1 MDGGRHTRSA
11 ESIQPQG
18 SSLFGRSTGLHGTG
32 TRKLIDKAS
41 ILWKDFL
48 NSVRRRK
55 LLLEKLR
62 ESAMETAVS
71 ESILKKQLLDLRQV
85 TLSLIE
91 DALEIE
97 YRSQL
102 GESSSSSNSSL
113 VVVSSGKSVNNT
125 SRALKFPPIKNF
137 RSLEDKEDVHALAEM
152 MTDVDDLLLIP
163 NIRVLLPKEFP
174 HTRNPFLLGKTV
186 DELAT
191 MTTPEPEAGN
201 LDEEL
206 KVLEL
211 LRYKRA
217 SKALIR
223 AEVQVVN
230 SLPINL
236 FDTEKLIVKMSDD
249 PNVEKLVRAASALVD
264 NDRLDLGL
272 DANMS
277 SLTAPVFSIEGHQL
291 LLKLNRF
298 RGMYPMRIDVQI
310 AIRQMLR
317 DSAFDYLED
326 PVSSFLLEWINLV
339 LSNSADLSKS
349 LQRNYTAVPSSGFHR
364 FNESLHGSSSS
375 KHEKMLL
382 SKHALEVNQKQYRYS
397 DIASVI
403 SSNDGIKST
412 HENILVESKPMMKL
426 RHHHP
431 SEGLRSPSPDKGQH
445 LLEDRSVPSSP
456 VFQAIAAGR
465 RAAQE
470 SSRPTTKQF
479 PSRPITRHPPI
490 DEEQPYAAES
500 TANKMN
506 ISDSFSSP
514 NNYKGSQ
521 HRLVQLE
528 SIQPII
534 TEPLKVNARSK
545 KNNLKLKN
553 ELSEEIDE
561 KIRSQ
566 IEKMMKKMGGMKAPK
581 VGGAVNLSAKE
592 KEEVEET
599 EIDRLSSVRYELF
612 RMQQEL
618 LRKQVLDPKHY
629 QLTSVDAM
637 AQARSGLTVGDIN
650 THHPDAQVKQR
661 NIEKNEEKA
670 KLVPLSEKIIST
682 VFEGDKRHLVL
693 TEILLD
699 PVGEVLI
706 GKILHRTET
715 GGDSYMELGDDAPF
729 SLRGALSNTLVT
741 QRKVLRTETH
751 AFTIIS
757 KLIYNR
763 LTNFL
768 LSDLMTSKPEMM
780 GKMLQ
785 NIIDQL
791 HKLATD
797 ETPLPKGRFLIQANR
812 VLFTNKF
819 AEDGVL
825 VDLTILRNDECDGLV
840 IHCMPVAGI
849 YNRNRK
855 STATGPV
862 TILVHDREL
871 KVLFVNQYGLFVAAT
886 SRWSAME
893 MVAQW
898 IAQRLSVRKV
908 KTLDTTATMVDDT
921 IIIID
926 GENSRS
932 PTAMPSNV
940 VLEEPSFFSAITY
953 DESTPAVKAVEEQ
966 LVIAAAAV
974 SRPSTSTR
982 GGMKKPNM
990 LVILDVQLDRKVEI
1004 SNNLQMQWKSRNIP
1018 NIAGMEVILTAVQEL
1033 EMLVINVKIVL
1044 PLPDQF
1050 RALKKKDKA
1059 RKLERSDGLLDM
1071 AGYSD
1076 DDESEVPGRHVNAT
1090 EPVVVELSY
1099 RLTSS
1104 ELSIFGSSELVDGK
1118 KLTLSQSDGAAANT
1132 TAGDEK
1138 HHPETFI
1145 WNVLNRLK
1153 LSFKVG
1159 AVLAL
1164 LSSRTY
1170 EHGLS
1175 PTVITIIIMR

>member
-55 LLLEKLR
+55 LLMEKLR
-62 ESAMETAVS
+62 ESALETAVS

-102 GESSSSSNSSL
+102 GESSSNNSL
-113 VVVSSGKSVNNT
+113 VVVSSGNKSVNNT
-125 SRALKFPPIKNF
+125 HRALKFPPIKNF
-137 RSLEDKEDVHALAEM
+137 RSMEDKEDVHALAEI

-191 MTTPEPEAGN
+191 MNTPEPEAGN

-217 SKALIR
+217 SRALIR
-223 AEVQVVN
+223 AEVQAVN
-230 SLPINL
+230 NLPINL

-272 DANMS
+272 EANMS
-277 SLTAPVFSIEGHQL
+277 SLTAAVFSIEGHQL
-291 LLKLNRF
+291 LLKLNQF
-298 RGMYPMRIDVQI
+298 RGIYPMRIDVQI

-317 DSAFDYLED
+317 DSTFDYLDD

-349 LQRNYTAVPSSGFHR
+349 LQRNYTAVPSSSGFHR
-364 FNESLHGSSSS
+364 FNDSLHGSSSS

-412 HENILVESKPMMKL
+412 HENILVESKPLMKL

-431 SEGLRSPSPDKGQH
+431 SGEGRRSPSPDKQPLH
-445 LLEDRSVPSSP
+445 EDRSVPSSP

-470 SSRPTTKQF
+470 LSRPGTKQF
-479 PSRPITRHPPI
+479 PSRPTTRQPPI
-490 DEEQPYAAES
+490 DEEQPYAGES
-500 TANKMN
+500 TANKVN
-506 ISDSFSSP
+506 FSDSFSSP
-514 NNYKGSQ
+514 NNLKGPQ

-528 SIQPII
+528 SIQPI
-534 TEPLKVNARSK
+534 TESSKEHARSK
-545 KNNLKLKN
+545 KMDLKLKN

-566 IEKMMKKMGGMKAPK
+566 IEKMMKNMGMKGPK
-581 VGGAVNLSAKE
+581 GGAASLSAKE

-650 THHPDAQVKQR
+650 TRHPDALVKQR

-670 KLVPLSEKIIST
+670 KLVSLSEKIIST
-682 VFEGDKRHLVL
+682 VYEGDKRQLVL

-699 PVGEVLI
+699 PMGEVLI

-715 GGDSYMELGDDAPF
+715 GGDSYLEFGDDAPF
-729 SLRGALSNTLVT
+729 ALRGALSNTLT
-741 QRKVLRTETH
+741 QRKVLRNETH
-751 AFTIIS
+751 AFTIVS

-768 LSDLMTSKPEMM
+768 LSDLMTSKPEML

-791 HKLATD
+791 HNLATD
-797 ETPLPKGRFLIQANR
+797 ETPLPKGRFLVQANR

-825 VDLTILRNDECDGLV
+825 VDLTILRNDECDGLIV
-840 IHCMPVAGI
+840 HCLPVAGI

-871 KVLFVNQYGLFVAAT
+871 RVLLVNQYGLFIAAT

-898 IAQRLSVRKV
+898 IAQRLSVRKM
-908 KTLDTTATMVDDT
+908 KILDTTMVDDT
-921 IIIID
+921 TIVE
-926 GENSRS
+926 GENSRG
-932 PTAMPSNV
+932 PTAMPGNV

-953 DESTPAVKAVEEQ
+953 DEPSSAVKAMDASEEQ
-966 LVIAAAAV
+966 LVAAV
-974 SRPSTSTR
+974 SRPSTTTL
-982 GGMKKPNM
+982 GGTKKPNS

-1004 SNNLQMQWKSRNIP
+1004 SNNLQIQWKSRNIP
-1018 NIAGMEVILTAVQEL
+1018 IISGMEVVLTAMQEL

-1044 PLPDQF
+1044 PLPDHF
-1050 RALKKKDKA
+1050 RALKRKDKVK
-1059 RKLERSDGLLDM
+1059 KLEQLDGLMNM
-1071 AGYSD
+1071 ADYSE
-1076 DDESEVPGRHVNAT
+1076 DESDVPVRHVSAS
-1090 EPVVVELSY
+1090 EPMAIELSY

-1118 KLTLSQSDGAAANT
+1118 KLTLSQSDGTTTNV

-1153 LSFKVG
+1153 VSFKVYYM
-1159 AVLAL
+1159 LFYYCL
-1164 LSSRTY
+1164 LMIMLFLSS
-1170 EHGLS
+1170 S
-1175 PTVITIIIMR
+1175 SS

>member
-32 TRKLIDKAS
+32 TGTRKLIDKAS

-55 LLLEKLR
+55 LLMEKLR
-62 ESAMETAVS
+62 ESALETAVS

-102 GESSSSSNSSL
+102 GESSNSSSL

-125 SRALKFPPIKNF
+125 NRAVKFPPIKNF
-137 RSLEDKEDVHALAEM
+137 RSMEDKEDVHALAEI

-217 SKALIR
+217 SRALIR

-230 SLPINL
+230 NLPINL
-236 FDTEKLIVKMSDD
+236 VDTEKLIVKMSDD

-272 DANMS
+272 EANMS

-291 LLKLNRF
+291 LLKLNQF
-298 RGMYPMRIDVQI
+298 RGIYPMRIDVQI
-310 AIRQMLR
+310 AIRQLLR
-317 DSAFDYLED
+317 DSAFDYLDD

-349 LQRNYTAVPSSGFHR
+349 LQRNFTAVPSSSGFHR
-364 FNESLHGSSSS
+364 FNDSLHGSSSS

-403 SSNDGIKST
+403 SSNDGIEST
-412 HENILVESKPMMKL
+412 HEKILVESKPLMKL

-431 SEGLRSPSPDKGQH
+431 SEGRRSPSPDKQH
-445 LLEDRSVPSSP
+445 LHEDRSVPSSP

-470 SSRPTTKQF
+470 LSRPSTKQF
-479 PSRPITRHPPI
+479 PSRPTTRQPPI
-490 DEEQPYAAES
+490 DEEQPYTAES
-500 TANKMN
+500 TANKVN
-506 ISDSFSSP
+506 FSDSFSSP
-514 NNYKGSQ
+514 NNLKGPQ

-528 SIQPII
+528 SIQPI
-534 TEPLKVNARSK
+534 TESSKEHARSK
-545 KNNLKLKN
+545 KMDLKLKN

-566 IEKMMKKMGGMKAPK
+566 IEKMMKKMGMKGPK
-581 VGGAVNLSAKE
+581 VGVASMSAKE

-650 THHPDAQVKQR
+650 THHPDALVKQR

-670 KLVPLSEKIIST
+670 KLVSLSEKVIST
-682 VFEGDKRHLVL
+682 VFEGDKRQLVL

-715 GGDSYMELGDDAPF
+715 GGDSYLEFGDDAPF
-729 SLRGALSNTLVT
+729 SLRGALSNTVT

-751 AFTIIS
+751 AFTIVS

-768 LSDLMTSKPEMM
+768 LSDLMTSKPEML

-791 HKLATD
+791 HNLATD
-797 ETPLPKGRFLIQANR
+797 ETPLPKGRFLVQANR

-825 VDLTILRNDECDGLV
+825 VDLTILRNDECDGLI
-840 IHCMPVAGI
+840 IHCLPVAGI

-871 KVLFVNQYGLFVAAT
+871 RVLLVNQYGLFIAAT

-908 KTLDTTATMVDDT
+908 KTLDITMVDDT
-921 IIIID
+921 SMVD
-926 GENSRS
+926 GENSRG
-932 PTAMPSNV
+932 PTAMPGNV
-940 VLEEPSFFSAITY
+940 ILEEPSFFSAITY
-953 DESTPAVKAVEEQ
+953 DEPSSAVKAMDASEEQ
-966 LVIAAAAV
+966 LVAAV

-982 GGMKKPNM
+982 GGIKKPNT

-1018 NIAGMEVILTAVQEL
+1018 NIAGMEVVLTAVQEL

-1050 RALKKKDKA
+1050 RALKRKDKVK
-1059 RKLERSDGLLDM
+1059 KLEQLDGLMNM
-1071 AGYSD
+1071 ADYSE
-1076 DDESEVPGRHVNAT
+1076 DESDAPVRHVNAS
-1090 EPVVVELSY
+1090 EPVAIDLSY

-1118 KLTLSQSDGAAANT
+1118 KLTLSQSDGATANA
-1132 TAGDEK
+1132 TAGNEK

-1153 LSFKVG
+1153 VSFKVYYNM
-1159 AVLAL
+1159 LFYYYAL
-1164 LSSRTY
+1164 TNMLFLPLSS
-1170 EHGLS
+1170 S
-1175 PTVITIIIMR
+1175 